1 MGEKRIGIEIRVLA
15 NLIGRCLNE
24 VGFNDEQNS
33 LTGPQGLVLGYLYDH
48 QDYDIFQK
56 DIEEEYS
63 IRPPTATELLK
74 KMEKNGLIHREAMAD
89 DARLKRIILDEKAL
103 QYKDVVL
110 ADITNLE
117 EELTAGI
124 AEEDLDVFFRVIE
137 KMMANIS

>member
-1 MGEKRIGIEIRVLA
+1 
-15 NLIGRCLNE
+15 
-24 VGFNDEQNS
+24 
-33 LTGPQGLVLGYLYDH
+33 
-48 QDYDIFQK
+48 
-56 DIEEEYS
+56 
-63 IRPPTATELLK
+63 
-74 KMEKNGLIHREAMAD
+74 MEKNGLIHREAMAD

-110 ADITNLE
+110 SDITNLE

>member
-1 MGEKRIGIEIRVLA
+1 
-15 NLIGRCLNE
+15 
-24 VGFNDEQNS
+24 
-33 LTGPQGLVLGYLYDH
+33 
-48 QDYDIFQK
+48 
-56 DIEEEYS
+56 
-63 IRPPTATELLK
+63 
-74 KMEKNGLIHREAMAD
+74 MEKNGLIHREAMAD

-137 KMMANIS
+137 KMLANIS

>member
-1 MGEKRIGIEIRVLA
+1 
-15 NLIGRCLNE
+15 
-24 VGFNDEQNS
+24 
-33 LTGPQGLVLGYLYDH
+33 
-48 QDYDIFQK
+48 
-56 DIEEEYS
+56 
-63 IRPPTATELLK
+63 
-74 KMEKNGLIHREAMAD
+74 MEKNGLIHREAMAD